1 MNIPLL
7 NRLQSLAKTSASA
20 VSESLRTQ
28 AVATVEAVRMALPE
42 LLAVAVIDIESGQSL
57 ASHSNVLGLNPAKA
71 APYNAEVIRQQ
82 RRALQALS
90 LPNEKIE
97 DVLITLREQLHLLR
111 VSADDQRLLYLA
123 VNSHDTNL
131 AIARTVLRT
140 YCD

>member
-7 NRLQSLAKTSASA
+7 NRLQSLAKTSAPA
-20 VSESLRTQ
+20 VSGPLRAQ
-28 AVATVEAVRMALPE
+28 AAATVEAVRIALPE
-42 LLAVAVIDIESGQSL
+42 LLAVAVIDIESGQAL
-57 ASHSNVLGLNPAKA
+57 ASHSNAPGLDPAKA
-71 APYNAEVIRQQ
+71 APYNAEVIRQK

-140 YCD
+140 YCE